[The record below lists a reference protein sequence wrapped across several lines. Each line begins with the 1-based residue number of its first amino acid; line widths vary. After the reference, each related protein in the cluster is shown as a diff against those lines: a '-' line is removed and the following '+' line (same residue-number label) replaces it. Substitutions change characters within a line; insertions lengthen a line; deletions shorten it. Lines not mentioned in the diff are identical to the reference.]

1 MTIEQYYYGLAALM
15 YLTTCWMF
23 AAVRWW
29 HTCKQPKRTHRYIW
43 PDRKMQCLL
52 YCCATVLLPYVINPA
67 NPAAWELVKSYF
79 PATYH
84 FYCGLLL
91 LCFFGSVKQWNQ
103 WKTVSWAA
111 AIMVI
116 GTMLV
121 PVVNAWIPAGIL
133 SAEGLR
139 IWQKVVLV
147 ESLVM
152 VLFVVL
158 AMWQVKHWM
167 DEARDANYSN
177 PDDFPTDYAR
187 RVWIFPI
194 VLTPLIW
201 PAYIF
206 DSPRLMAIQNVLLA
220 VSNVWLLITVMPV
233 WRRKAILATPDADHA
248 LESDEPAD
256 ADHEEVVAQTA
267 LEIEA
272 YVRDEQAY
280 LNPHLKIDDV
290 VAHCQ
295 YGRTNVSLT
304 FQRRFGSFANYVNSL
319 RLAYYDRYVEE
330 HPAETKEAAAHAA
343 GFSSY
348 NSYYRAK
355 QKLDIAQKSSS

>member
-1 MTIEQYYYGLAALM
+1 MTIEQYNYGLAALM
-15 YLTTCWMF
+15 YVTTCWMF
-23 AAVRWW
+23 AAVRWF
-29 HTCKQPKRTHRYIW
+29 HTCRAPKERHRYIW
-43 PDRKMQCLL
+43 PDRKLQCLL
-52 YCCATVLLPYVINPA
+52 YCCATVLLPYVA
-67 NPAAWELVKSYF
+67 NPADPAAWVLIKSYF

-116 GTMLV
+116 GTMIV

-133 SAEGLR
+133 SADGLR
-139 IWQKVVLV
+139 IWQYVVLV

-152 VLFVVL
+152 VVFVVL

-167 DEARDANYSN
+167 DEACDANYSN

-187 RVWIFPI
+187 RVWVFPI

-206 DSPRLMAIQNVLLA
+206 DSPFLMAIQNALLA

-233 WRRKAILATPDADHA
+233 WRRKTILAIPEADHTQENEEQDDADR
-248 LESDEPAD
+248 
-256 ADHEEVVAQTA
+256 EELIDQTA

-272 YVRDEQAY
+272 YVREQKAY

-290 VAHCQ
+290 VDHCQ
-295 YGRTNVSLT
+295 LGRSYVSLT
-304 FQRRFGSFANYVNSL
+304 FSRRFSSFAYYVNSL
-319 RLAYYDRYVEE
+319 RLAHFDQYMVD
-330 HPAETKEAAAHAA
+330 HPEETKDSAATSS

-355 QKLDIAQKSSS
+355 QKFEKVKD